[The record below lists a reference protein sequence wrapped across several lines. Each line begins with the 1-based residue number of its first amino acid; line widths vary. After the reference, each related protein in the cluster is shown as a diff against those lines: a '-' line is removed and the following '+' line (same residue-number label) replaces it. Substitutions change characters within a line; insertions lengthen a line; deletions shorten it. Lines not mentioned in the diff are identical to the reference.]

1 MTTTAPPPSSALPST
16 QAVMAQ
22 AGSENFPVA
31 GMVLGRR
38 YRDHL
43 LAIYGFAR
51 LVDDTGDEAPG
62 DRTALLDRIDRELT
76 RIYAGQTPEHPLMRR
91 LADSVHACGL
101 PEGPLR
107 RLVAANRRDQ
117 VVTRYDDFGE
127 LMAYC
132 QLSAAPVGELVLHVF
147 GVATP
152 ARIELSD
159 RVCAALQVIE
169 HLQDVGEDYRRGR
182 VYLPADALDRAGC
195 QEADLAAAS
204 AGSALRAV
212 VAELAQ
218 RSRGLLAAGTPL
230 MRGLPVRPRVAI
242 AGFVAGGRATLV
254 ALERAHFDVL
264 ARRPRRTAA
273 GFAVALVRVVSGR

>member
-1 MTTTAPPPSSALPST
+1 MTTTAPSPSSALPSS

-62 DRTALLDRIDRELT
+62 DRTALLQRIDAELT

-230 MRGLPVRPRVAI
+230 MRGLPARPRVAV

-254 ALERAHFDVL
+254 ALRRADYDVL
-264 ARRPRRTAA
+264 ALRPRRTAA
-273 GFAVALVRVVSGR
+273 GFTVALMRVVSGR

>member
-1 MTTTAPPPSSALPST
+1 MK
-16 QAVMAQ
+16 Q

-31 GMVLGRR
+31 GMALGRR

-62 DRTALLDRIDRELT
+62 DRTALLDRVDAELSC
-76 RIYAGQTPEHPLMRR
+76 IYAGQTPEHPVMRT
-91 LADSVHACGL
+91 LAASVHSCGL
-101 PEGPLR
+101 PEAPLR

-117 VVTRYDDFGE
+117 VVTRYQNFGE

-132 QLSAAPVGELVLHVF
+132 QLSAAPVGELVLHVY
-147 GVATP
+147 GQATP

-159 RVCAALQVIE
+159 RVCSALQIIE

-182 VYLPADALDRAGC
+182 VYLPADALAAAGC
-195 QEADLAAAS
+195 HEAELSAPSASPALRAAVADLA
-204 AGSALRAV
+204 
-212 VAELAQ
+212 Q
-218 RSRGLLAAGTPL
+218 NSRRLLAAGTPL
-230 MRGLPVRPRVAI
+230 THGLPLRPRLAI

-254 ALERAHFDVL
+254 ALERARYDVL
-264 ARRPRRTAA
+264 ARRPRRTTA
-273 GFAVALVRVVSGR
+273 GFAVSLVRVVSGR